1 MINNTTKINI
11 TKYKMSE
18 KVCYFSTLLFYS
30 STFLLIICGIICFA
44 ISVINNSYDE
54 TSQLNIIGTN
64 DQTVDCSE
72 PIFTENP
79 TFRFKQSNSNYN
91 YQCGYSTTLTY
102 LVFIGLGVSILINIS
117 LMLGSIL
124 FKRGTYSLFL
134 HSLGIIIS
142 LYMFTVII
150 FQSVSIKNGYAFCED
165 VVTKT
170 FLENTDKTDQKEN
183 ITITCSYGIFILP
196 IVFELL
202 VVIFFWINP
211 FVGCSFSLMFKP
223 HMYVRPVPSSS
234 ETTEQVPIVVEKDDE
249 FGI

>member
-1 MINNTTKINI
+1 MLNPNKISI
-11 TKYKMSE
+11 SKYKISE

-30 STFLLIICGIICFA
+30 STFLLIISGIICFS

-64 DQTVDCSE
+64 ATNIDCSYSS
-72 PIFTENP
+72 FTEYP

-91 YQCGYSTTLTY
+91 YQCGYSSSLMY
-102 LVFIGLGVSILINIS
+102 LVYIGLIVCILINIG

-124 FKRGTYSLFL
+124 FQRGTFSVLL

-142 LYMFTVII
+142 IYMFTVII
-150 FQSVSIKNGYAFCED
+150 YQSVSIKNGYEFCEE
-165 VVTKT
+165 VVSKT
-170 FLENTDKTDQKEN
+170 FLDNLSNKEN
-183 ITITCSYGIFILP
+183 VTVTCSYGIFIIP

-211 FVGCSFSLMFKP
+211 FVGCSFMMMFKP
-223 HMYVRPVPSSS
+223 HMLIRPAVSSS
-234 ETTEQVPIVVEKDDE
+234 ETTEQVPIVVEHDDN
-249 FGI
+249 FTVNY